1 MTTRRR
7 LLAGL
12 TTVAVGSLA
21 GCVGEIAGDG
31 SGTDGGDDGSTGG
44 GSGGSSS
51 DSDGDGVD
59 PEEDDGLTVEALSV
73 EGSPGGTVPVAPDRV
88 TLLDFFATW
97 CAPCKPQMEELR
109 TIDRQFPD
117 VHLLSVTRERDEDAV
132 RSFWRE
138 YEGTWSVGL
147 DPDLTVFSAYQA
159 GSVPTMVVLDATG
172 EQRWRHSGL
181 SAADSIAAQLEAA
194 GAGRGA

>member
-1 MTTRRR
+1 MNRRR
-7 LLAGL
+7 LLAG
-12 TTVAVGSLA
+12 VGAAAVGGLA
-21 GCVGEIAGDG
+21 GCLGAVTDDG
-31 SGTDGGDDGSTGG
+31 DGGDDDR
-44 GSGGSSS
+44 S
-51 DSDGDGVD
+51 DY
-59 PEEDDGLTVEALSV
+59 DGLTVDTLSV
-73 EGSPGGTVPVAPDRV
+73 GGSPGDAVPVAPERV

-97 CAPCKPQMEELR
+97 CAPCKPQMEELQ

-181 SAADSIAAQLEAA
+181 SAADSIAAELEAA